1 MGYTFIFL
9 SDCTCVC
16 VCVWQRKQEYKRAY
30 SKYLLSLPDDVRQRL
45 QKEDVDKPATKKKSP
60 SLASLP
66 TQSPVMAM
74 HSVSHDAVTS
84 ELFISPPT
92 GERRIVMSL
101 SVCLSCLW
109 VCLCVCLSAITS
121 LEIHVRSSPNYLY
134 TLPVAIG
141 PSLAA

>member
-1 MGYTFIFL
+1 
-9 SDCTCVC
+9 VC
-16 VCVWQRKQEYKRAY
+16 VCVWQRNQEYKRAY

-45 QKEDVDKPATKKKSP
+45 EKEDVDKPATKKKSP

-74 HSVSHDAVTS
+74 HSVSRDAVAS

-101 SVCLSCLW
+101 SVCLSCLC

-121 LEIHVRSSPNYLY
+121 LEIHVRSSSNYLY

-141 PSLAA
+141 PSLVA